1 MSSSR
6 KQRRHEKRLAERQ
19 ARKTHL
25 TPQQAQ
31 QVSQEAYNTGWTD
44 GAHYANM
51 RICMELQDTVTKA
64 MQQVKGIG
72 AKRIEEVHK
81 NILALLEERMK
92 EIESERIGQ
101 GLREP
106 GRNEPGDN
114 RNQPHNG

>member
-19 ARKTHL
+19 ARKVRL

-31 QVSQEAYNTGWTD
+31 QVVEQAYNTGWAD
-44 GAHYANM
+44 GAHYANLK
-51 RICMELQDTVTKA
+51 ICQELQGTVTQA

-92 EIESERIGQ
+92 EIESERTGQ

-106 GRNEPGDN
+106 GRNEPRDN
-114 RNQPHNG
+114 RN